1 MTVRQWNIL
10 TVDDEPE
17 RQEDLKRVLSS
28 RMDDNQF
35 IFTCVNSFDEAIQKI
50 KTSRFDIVFLDVHE
64 NTGDPDPAL
73 APQEEDQQGEIL
85 LQKIKSTLFVPVVF
99 YTGFA
104 QKVEHLVSPF
114 VKVVAKGTE
123 NDVLRTAVKDILATG
138 LPELA
143 KHIEEKSRTY
153 MWESLSSV
161 LNDSQAQVEPTDL
174 SLLMARNLAKNLS
187 QKVIK
192 DIIGVDNNKINPLEM
207 YLYPADT
214 TMCNPADIYQ
224 KADGSYWMILTTACD
239 FEQCKAENVLMAN
252 VIPIAE
258 HPLYAAWQEQDV
270 IYKSLTPE
278 KQQEKKSKKPLNIA
292 MDCVRRLVKGGA
304 GERYKF
310 LPGTFFLPDCIVD
323 FQNLANEPMAEK
335 AGYELICSLD
345 NPYREELLHLFSK
358 YYGRIGTPDYDIDAL
373 WTNIE
378 SKFNEIPEAG

>member
-28 RMDDNQF
+28 RMGDDQF

-85 LQKIKSTLFVPVVF
+85 LQKIKNTLFVPVIF
-99 YTGFA
+99 YTGYPK
-104 QKVEHLVSPF
+104 KVEHLVSPF

-123 NDVLRTAVKDILATG
+123 TNVLRTAVKDILATG

-153 MWESLSSV
+153 MWESLSNV
-161 LNDSQAQVEPTDL
+161 LDDSQAKVEPTDL

-187 QKVIK
+187 QKVVK
-192 DIIGVDNNKINPLEM
+192 DIIGVDSNKINPLEM

-214 TMCNPADIYQ
+214 TMCNPADIYR

-373 WTNIE
+373 WTNID